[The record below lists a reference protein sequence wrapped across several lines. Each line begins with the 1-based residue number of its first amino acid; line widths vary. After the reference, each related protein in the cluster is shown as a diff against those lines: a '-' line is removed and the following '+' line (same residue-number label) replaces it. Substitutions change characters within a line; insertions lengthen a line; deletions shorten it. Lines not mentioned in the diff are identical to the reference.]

1 MALLYGMDRH
11 QNPLVFIYQA
21 ENEKTK
27 QHPRT
32 YYFWAISQ
40 IKLIGSKQNK
50 SKNLLLIGF
59 KVKLY
64 LNITKHTFTL
74 KIHHRVV

>member
-40 IKLIGSKQNK
+40 IKLIAIWFQQFLQGCSCKDAILDHDHVAQ
-50 SKNLLLIGF
+50 
-59 KVKLY
+59 
-64 LNITKHTFTL
+64 TEQ
-74 KIHHRVV
+74 R